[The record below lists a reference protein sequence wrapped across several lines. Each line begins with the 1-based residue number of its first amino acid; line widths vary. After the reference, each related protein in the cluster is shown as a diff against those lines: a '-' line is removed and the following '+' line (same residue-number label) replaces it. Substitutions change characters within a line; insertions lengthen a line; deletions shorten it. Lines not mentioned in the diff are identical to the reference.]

1 MSYAPEDAHRLTDSM
16 MVLLVRE
23 YMEKMGIKN
32 RMSNIG
38 SLGTFE
44 EKQKG

>member
-1 MSYAPEDAHRLTDSM
+1 M
-16 MVLLVRE
+16 MVLLARE
-23 YMEKMGIKN
+23 YMEKMGIKY

-44 EKQKG
+44 KK

>member
-1 MSYAPEDAHRLTDSM
+1 M
-16 MVLLVRE
+16 MVLLARE

-32 RMSNIG
+32 RMPNMG

-44 EKQKG
+44 EKQKR

>member
-44 EKQKG
+44 EK